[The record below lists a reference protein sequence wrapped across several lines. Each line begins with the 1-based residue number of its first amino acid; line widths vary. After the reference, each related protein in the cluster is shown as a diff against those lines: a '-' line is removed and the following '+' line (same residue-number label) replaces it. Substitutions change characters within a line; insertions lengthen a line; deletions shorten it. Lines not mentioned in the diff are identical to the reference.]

1 MVEKTVDP
9 PPAALRLYFPPWWG
23 RKEEKEPKKAMKGT
37 VMAAF
42 LGCQS
47 FVGGEEVSFGGGVP
61 GGPGGGPWLL
71 VGRPGKFPLLSN
83 IINAMGKSHFT
94 SFLIN
99 NLCRVWL
106 CVPRASSLSL

>member
-9 PPAALRLYFPPWWG
+9 PPAVLRLYFPPWWG

-47 FVGGEEVSFGGGVP
+47 FVGGEEVSFGGGYQEGRGKVP
-61 GGPGGGPWLL
+61 GCLL
-71 VGRPGKFPLLSN
+71 EDLES
-83 IINAMGKSHFT
+83 SHFYQI
-94 SFLIN
+94 L
-99 NLCRVWL
+99 LMQWE
-106 CVPRASSLSL
+106 RAISQAF